1 MAYNKINKIATHI
14 QIIQDAINNKK
25 NLAIFVGAGI
35 SKNSD
40 VPLWSEIINIFS
52 KELKMGDAAPSDYL
66 KIAQCYYE
74 THPIKYKKIL
84 NEKLNKNWDTNSITK
99 FLFREYKPKYFI
111 TTNYD
116 CILEKTADELKNN
129 IYKVVCKNED
139 IPKIKD
145 NAIIKMH
152 GDFNNKNIIL
162 KESDYTDYSSEFK
175 LVETFIKSVFATSI
189 ILFIGFSADD
199 PNVNQIYQWVKDIL
213 KENKQPSYLL
223 LCDEIK
229 NHKKNKIIKK
239 YLENKDIYTLNYHEL
254 INVINKFYTTYPIN
268 KTMESEIETLQYE
281 KGKELYKFLYFI
293 KNYNVEPIV
302 SINSKIDIINTFNV
316 IDFDDICKY
325 LFEDDFARYNQFDKK
340 IILYNAKFKGFIEDL
355 QNSKNNTL
363 FKKFKEF
370 LLSNNVNSIEYRL
383 GQEPLEVNIENI

>member
-1 MAYNKINKIATHI
+1 MKDYKINHHI
-14 QIIQDAINNKK
+14 KIIQEAINNKR
-25 NLAIFVGAGI
+25 NLAIFVGAGV
-35 SKNSD
+35 SKNSN
-40 VPLWSEIINIFS
+40 VPLWNEIIKIFAND
-52 KELKMGDAAPSDYL
+52 LKIEDISHNDYL
-66 KIAQCYYE
+66 KIAQYYYE
-74 THPIKYKKIL
+74 THPRKYKRIL
-84 NEKLNKNWDTNSITK
+84 NEKLNKNWNTNSITK

-129 IYKVVCKNED
+129 SYKVICKNED

-145 NAIIKMH
+145 NTIIKMH
-152 GDFNNKNIIL
+152 GDFNNKNIVL

-175 LVETFIKSVFATSI
+175 LVETFIKSIFATSI
-189 ILFIGFSADD
+189 VLFIGFSADD
-199 PNVNQIYQWVKDIL
+199 PNVNQIYKWVKDIL
-213 KENKQPSYLL
+213 KENKHPSYLI

-229 NHKKNKIIKK
+229 NRKKNKILKK
-239 YLENKDIYTLNYHEL
+239 YLEHKDIYTLNYYEL

-281 KGKELYKFLYFI
+281 KGKELYKFLNFI

-302 SINSKIDIINTFNV
+302 SLNSKIDIINTFNV
-316 IDFDDICKY
+316 IDFDDICQY

-340 IILYNAKFKGFIEDL
+340 ILLYNAKFKGFIEDL

-370 LLSNNVNSIEYRL
+370 LLSNNVNFIEYRME
-383 GQEPLEVNIENI
+383 QEPLEVNIENI